1 MSKADDIRN
10 RQRAEQALRKG
21 KPREALGIY
30 RQLLENVLAEGGVY
44 EAWLAGMA
52 ATYLALGRKRE
63 AGYALMGLGRFE
75 EAQRQFPSAER
86 PLEWAICAARLG
98 RHAEA
103 ARALAEAGHPALAA
117 IELNEAKAS
126 AAARLEWERVIADP
140 RLVGRPYETAL
151 AHFNLGEALLRL
163 EDRAGATRELGVAE
177 RMLEAV
183 ADDFESRG
191 ERERAFDCYGVL
203 LRLGRDT
210 GSFETVAEGTLNG
223 IRLQGDSREIAAQY
237 YDDFL
242 GYAIEQRE
250 WYAAATLA
258 REAADHSLRTGLP
271 YDRHYLGRAADLWLE
286 TARANQAANGP
297 VDLTAN
303 AYHAA
308 IDAASSLGDLGFCG
322 RIYAEL
328 AELPLPGQRRRR
340 YRALARRYD
349 EPVAPR
355 APAPGLS
362 KYSRRPDGDVYPDV
376 WIQDLVEW
384 ELDGDPTAV
393 LARLLASIPERSAM
407 ARYAVRAL
415 LICNAPGFSLAEP
428 THAAELAVALGRVS
442 YYHLL
447 RPLER
452 LYEHPAPEVR
462 GAVMR
467 GAAYVWAPRS
477 FDLVRKGLADPVPAV
492 ADEALR
498 AIREMWFRGGL
509 EPLIRIFRESTEERT
524 RVAALETIARIEGT
538 SDVALVLL
546 DAARQETG
554 PIRRTAEALLEKL
567 SGEEAV
573 TVIRQARDL
582 EVGERY
588 ETLDRI
594 LRAVG
599 GGR

>member
-308 IDAASSLGDLGFCG
+308 IDAASSLGDLAFCG

-340 YRALARRYD
+340 
-349 EPVAPR
+349 
-355 APAPGLS
+355 
-362 KYSRRPDGDVYPDV
+362 
-376 WIQDLVEW
+376 
-384 ELDGDPTAV
+384 
-393 LARLLASIPERSAM
+393 
-407 ARYAVRAL
+407 
-415 LICNAPGFSLAEP
+415 
-428 THAAELAVALGRVS
+428 
-442 YYHLL
+442 
-447 RPLER
+447 
-452 LYEHPAPEVR
+452 
-462 GAVMR
+462 
-467 GAAYVWAPRS
+467 
-477 FDLVRKGLADPVPAV
+477 
-492 ADEALR
+492 
-498 AIREMWFRGGL
+498 
-509 EPLIRIFRESTEERT
+509 
-524 RVAALETIARIEGT
+524 
-538 SDVALVLL
+538 
-546 DAARQETG
+546 
-554 PIRRTAEALLEKL
+554 
-567 SGEEAV
+567 
-573 TVIRQARDL
+573 
-582 EVGERY
+582 
-588 ETLDRI
+588 
-594 LRAVG
+594 
-599 GGR
+599 

>member
-21 KPREALGIY
+21 RPREALGLY
-30 RQLLENVLAEGGVY
+30 WQLTENVQTDGGVY

-52 ATYLALGRKRE
+52 STYLALGRKRE

-86 PLEWAICAARLG
+86 PLEWAVCAARLG

-117 IELNEAKAS
+117 IELDEAKAS
-126 AAARLEWERVIADP
+126 AAARLEWERVVADP
-140 RLVGRPYETAL
+140 RLAGRPYETAL

-163 EDRAGATRELGVAE
+163 DDRASAMRELALAE
-177 RMLEAV
+177 RLIEEV

-223 IRLQGDSREIAAQY
+223 IRLQSDSREIAAQY

-242 GYAIEQRE
+242 GYAVEQKE

-258 REAADHSLRTGLP
+258 REAADHSLKTGLP

-286 TARANQAANGP
+286 AARANQAANGP
-297 VDLTAN
+297 VDLSAN

-308 IDAASSLGDLGFCG
+308 IDAASALGDLAFCG
-322 RIYAEL
+322 RVYAEL
-328 AELPLPGQRRRR
+328 AELPLAGQRRRR

-349 EPVAPR
+349 EPAAPR

-362 KYSRRPDGDVYPDV
+362 KYSRRPDADVYPDV

-384 ELDGDPTAV
+384 ELDGEPTAV
-393 LARLLASIPERSAM
+393 LVRMLAWLPERSAM
-407 ARYAVRAL
+407 ARWALRAL
-415 LICNAPGFSLAEP
+415 LTCNAPGFSLQD
-428 THAAELAVALGRVS
+428 AASASELAVALGRVR
-442 YYHLL
+442 YYQVL

-462 GAVMR
+462 AAVMR
-467 GAAYVWAPRS
+467 GVAQVWAPRS
-477 FDLVRKGLADPVPAV
+477 FDLVRKGLADPAPAV
-492 ADEALR
+492 AQEALR
-498 AIREMWFRGGL
+498 AFRGLSFRDGL
-509 EPLIRIFRESTEERT
+509 ESLIRIFREATDERT
-524 RVAALETIARIEGT
+524 RLAALDSIAGIEGT
-538 SDVALVLL
+538 AEVARVLL
-546 DAARQETG
+546 EASRQETG
-554 PIRRTAEALLEKL
+554 GIRQAAEAHLEKL
-567 SGEEAV
+567 SGEEAA

-588 ETLDRI
+588 QTLDRI